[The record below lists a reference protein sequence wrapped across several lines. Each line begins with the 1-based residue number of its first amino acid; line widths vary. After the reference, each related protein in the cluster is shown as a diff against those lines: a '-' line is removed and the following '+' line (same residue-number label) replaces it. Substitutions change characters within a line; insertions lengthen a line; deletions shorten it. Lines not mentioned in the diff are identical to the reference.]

1 MWERVEA
8 LENDQ
13 NVMSLESIFFKYLAA
28 SYELFLNGAD
38 EYPEQDEELSINFGM
53 NKFFS

>member
-1 MWERVEA
+1 MWERVET

-13 NVMSLESIFFKYLAA
+13 NVMSLELLFFNYLAA

-53 NKFFS
+53 EKFC